1 MLGVFSKPLI
11 RIVPMGRKYS
21 YALGVGDSRPNCSRK
36 RVYSLSSR
44 AIIGEPW
51 AINKAGNV
59 IDATSSFKIKGQLYC
74 TVKSPIMPNN
84 SLKSSSAPF
93 LLNVLLLV
101 QPVPC
106 PLKRRLA
113 LWSGGVR
120 VIGLEDNLLIAAAF
134 LAHPEHFWYKM
145 RNPPE

>member
-1 MLGVFSKPLI
+1 MPPPASKS
-11 RIVPMGRKYS
+11 RDNSIVP
-21 YALGVGDSRPNCSRK
+21 LNRPLCQITPLNHP
-36 RVYSLSSR
+36 VL
-44 AIIGEPW
+44 
-51 AINKAGNV
+51 
-59 IDATSSFKIKGQLYC
+59 
-74 TVKSPIMPNN
+74 
-84 SLKSSSAPF
+84 PF

-106 PLKRRLA
+106 PLKQQLA